1 MLIDQVT
8 NAGAMPSLEMTMRFA
23 AQRQNLIAHNIAN
36 IETPDFRPLDA
47 SPRGFQKMLSEAVDA
62 RRSSTGGAHGRLNWR
77 ETAELK
83 RAPDGGLSLRPTTS
97 SRNIL
102 FHDRNNRDLERLMQD
117 LAENTQVFR
126 TASELMRTQVNQL
139 QRAISERV

>member
-8 NAGAMPSLEMTMRFA
+8 NAGALPSLELTLRFA
-23 AQRQNLIAHNIAN
+23 AQRQTLIAHNIAN

-47 SPRGFQKMLSEAVDA
+47 SPRGFQKMLSEAIDA
-62 RRSSTGGAHGRLNWR
+62 RRSRTGGTHGRLRWR

-83 RAPDGGLSLRPTTS
+83 RAADGGLSLHPTTA

-126 TASELMRTQVNQL
+126 TAIELMRTQVAQL
-139 QRAISERV
+139 QRAIGERV